1 MYQGDMGREMYLVRR
16 GLVDVIG
23 DDSVTV
29 VAVLGPGGYFGEV
42 RTTRIDQILKYEI

>member
-1 MYQGDMGREMYLVRR
+1 MYLVRR

-23 DDSVTV
+23 DDGQTV

-42 RTTRIDQILKYEI
+42 NKLLLYNELYKNSASWASRI